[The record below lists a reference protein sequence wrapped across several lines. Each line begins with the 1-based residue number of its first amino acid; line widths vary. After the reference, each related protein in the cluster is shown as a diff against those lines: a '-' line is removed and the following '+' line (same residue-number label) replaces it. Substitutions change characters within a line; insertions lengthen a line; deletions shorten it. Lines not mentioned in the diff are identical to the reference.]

1 MATPPQGT
9 GNSNDIQ
16 GAPDAL
22 VSDTHRTDP
31 DIFLGP
37 RLADLKHHDQTGISK
52 TDRDRVV
59 KVEWSRAPG
68 AAFNHAASGFASGPG
83 YTLTQDFKRHY
94 MG

>member
-22 VSDTHRTDP
+22 
-31 DIFLGP
+31 
-37 RLADLKHHDQTGISK
+37 QTGISK